1 MLYLTSFSYI
11 DFVPYIHFKTK
22 HNLYLNEHKVQNQY
36 MKETLS
42 KAFDTKQT
50 TQIFLVNIKKII

>member
-1 MLYLTSFSYI
+1 MN
-11 DFVPYIHFKTK
+11 VH
-22 HNLYLNEHKVQNQY
+22 LNKLCSHCFEHKVQNQY

-50 TQIFLVNIKKII
+50 TQIFLVNIKKIILKKMMI